1 MICKNCG
8 NTVNEGDVFC
18 GSCGA
23 KINNEAG
30 AENEKAQPLNAENGQ
45 QAENSG
51 AFDPYAQ
58 PCEEIDAAQAASE
71 NESADGQS
79 KEQISGEKNEVS
91 AAFQNNGLGSE
102 NVPSAA
108 AGAGAPAGT
117 NVKTVRINKKALIIV
132 SSVLVAVIAAAFLAY
147 EIYNRAP
154 ISINLDNYISDQVYT
169 DELLNE
175 YYSDHADDYSDYDLE
190 DNGYDSYGN
199 SDLDVSGADTSDF
212 TNYDYG
218 AGLTV
223 IGYSEYASI
232 SDYDY
237 KNIIDWSRL
246 IDDVNA
252 QLAKKKK
259 VNGRHLDFYDF
270 ANSSYF
276 AITADK
282 TEDIKNDD
290 EINVQIQGLN
300 REINGITLCISN
312 ASKTYKISG
321 LKVVN
326 AFDPFDYV
334 DMVLYNPANGFANA
348 KCIVNSDLNEPLK
361 CDNSFNVAYYDDST
375 ISIIKDNSVVAK
387 IGYYFSDDDEER
399 EDLQNGEKLTMY
411 CYTSGANI
419 TDEYSLYLARDSK
432 EFEVTGLGEYATKT
446 TTLNSEQLER
456 FKSNGTDYLNTQFA
470 DYSGYGDAKFVGAYV
485 ADLKDKSSSSSF
497 HNDLRLV
504 YSYSYSYWG
513 DEVETKYAYV
523 CYKNIIVDSDGTIP
537 FTPDTYYDDY
547 GTGYSSVDDA
557 LKRYDVERFNV
568 TKLS

>member
-1 MICKNCG
+1 MNCKNCG
-8 NTVNEGDVFC
+8 NPINEGDMFC

-23 KINNEAG
+23 KINNEDG
-30 AENEKAQPLNAENGQ
+30 AENAKAQPSNAENGQ

-58 PCEEIDAAQAASE
+58 PCEENDAAQAASE
-71 NESADGQS
+71 NESVDGQS

-108 AGAGAPAGT
+108 AGAGTPAGT
-117 NVKTVRINKKALIIV
+117 NVKTVRINKKALIITV
-132 SSVLVAVIAAAFLAY
+132 SVVAAVVVAAVLAFVIW
-147 EIYNRAP
+147 NHAP
-154 ISINLDNYISDQVYT
+154 INLDLNDYISDQVYT
-169 DELLNE
+169 DEALDA
-175 YYSDHADDYSDYDLE
+175 YYDAHSSDYD
-190 DNGYDSYGN
+190 YDYDY
-199 SDLDVSGADTSDF
+199 DLDNDYDEFDENGTDKSNF

-218 AGLTV
+218 VGLTV

-270 ANSSYF
+270 VNNSSF

-290 EINVQIQGLN
+290 EINFEIQGLN
-300 REINGITLCISN
+300 MKINGITLRISD

-375 ISIIKDNSVVAK
+375 ISIINDNSVVAK

-456 FKSNGTDYLNTQFA
+456 FKSNGTDYLNTKFA
-470 DYSGYGDAKFVGAYV
+470 DYIGYGDAKFVGAYV

-513 DEVETKYAYV
+513 DDVETKYAYV

>member
-1 MICKNCG
+1 MNCKNCG
-8 NTVNEGDVFC
+8 NPINEGDMFC
-18 GSCGA
+18 GACGA
-23 KINNEAG
+23 KIEPENIIDDSQEATPS
-30 AENEKAQPLNAENGQ
+30 NSQKDSLQ
-45 QAENSG
+45 QDSAG
-51 AFDPYAQ
+51 FDPYALPPEDSAKTQ
-58 PCEEIDAAQAASE
+58 EAEKAQADNSE
-71 NESADGQS
+71 YYQPYEAENNAVHGSLQSNGQNA
-79 KEQISGEKNEVS
+79 QNVAPVAVS
-91 AAFQNNGLGSE
+91 ANSN
-102 NVPSAA
+102 
-108 AGAGAPAGT
+108 AGA
-117 NVKTVRINKKALIIV
+117 NVKTVRINKKALIITV
-132 SSVLVAVIAAAFLAY
+132 SVVAAVVVAAVLAFVIW
-147 EIYNRAP
+147 NHAP
-154 ISINLDNYISDQVYT
+154 INLDLNDYISDQVYT
-169 DELLNE
+169 DEALDA
-175 YYSDHADDYSDYDLE
+175 YYDAHSSDYD
-190 DNGYDSYGN
+190 YDYDY
-199 SDLDVSGADTSDF
+199 DLDNDYDEFDENGTDKSNF

-218 AGLTV
+218 VGLTV

-232 SDYDY
+232 SEYDY
-237 KNIIDWSRL
+237 RNIIDWSRL

-375 ISIIKDNSVVAK
+375 ISIIKDNSIVAK

-456 FKSNGTDYLNTQFA
+456 FKSNGTDYLNTKFA
-470 DYSGYGDAKFVGAYV
+470 DYIGYGDAKFVGAYV

-513 DEVETKYAYV
+513 DDVETKYAYV